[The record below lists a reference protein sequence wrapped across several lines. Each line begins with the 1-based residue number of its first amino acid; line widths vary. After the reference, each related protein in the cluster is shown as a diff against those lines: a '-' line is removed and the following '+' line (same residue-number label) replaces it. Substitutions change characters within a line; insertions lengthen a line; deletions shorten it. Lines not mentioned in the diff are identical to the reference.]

1 MELTVQVEWL
11 AEKMLEAN
19 FTVSAMHGDMEQSER
34 DKIMKE
40 FRAGN
45 RYVVVMRC
53 VLTPFSLQPCT
64 DHHRCVGS
72 RSGRAAGVAG
82 H

>member
-1 MELTVQVEWL
+1 MQVEWL
-11 AEKMLEAN
+11 AENMLEAN

-45 RYVVVMRC
+45 RH
-53 VLTPFSLQPCT
+53 FSSDEAL
-64 DHHRCVGS
+64 HNLL
-72 RSGRAAGVAG
+72 
-82 H
+82 